1 MNYLNRRE
9 STGIFVYDDGI
20 YREYKA
26 DVGNGS
32 INSIAVALDYD
43 LNEVH
48 SYFLSEGTSEKIH
61 HIVLEIFSRNV
72 IFVLTHKHVTFI
84 TEKDIRKAM
93 TGFSY
98 DYEYSPSR
106 VQDIL
111 TAGVDNSA
119 LGIDFLSDV
128 LNIKNTATSGLFYA
142 KKIKTYLQITDGIL
156 TDFQFDD
163 GFSTGARQLRSAN
176 QTVFDGISE
185 IAKRYRPD
193 DIFMQTREINQQS
206 EAWAMVPGARGNE
219 YCFLHRYAN
228 DSVNF
233 YMLMVCH
240 YDQDIT
246 EDEFR
251 SINFGRYEWDKS
263 WKGIGRKY
271 NCGRF
276 TFQFSP
282 DGALK
287 DFAML

>member
-1 MNYLNRRE
+1 MNYLKRNE
-9 STGIFVYDDGI
+9 STGIFVYDNGV

-32 INSIAVALDYD
+32 INAISIALDYN

-48 SYFLSEGTSEKIH
+48 SYFLSEGASEKIH
-61 HIVLEIFSRNV
+61 HIVLEVFSRNV
-72 IFVLTHKHVTFI
+72 VFVLTHKHITFI
-84 TEKDIRKAM
+84 TDKDIRKGM

-106 VQDIL
+106 VHDIL
-111 TAGVDNSA
+111 TVGVENGT
-119 LGIDFLSDV
+119 LGIDFLSEV
-128 LNIKNTATSGLFYA
+128 LSIKNTANFGLFYA
-142 KKIKTYLQITDGIL
+142 KKIRTYLQVTNGVL

-163 GFSTGARQLRSAN
+163 GFSTGARQLKSAN
-176 QTVFDGISE
+176 QTVFDAISE
-185 IAKRYRPD
+185 IAKRHRPN

-219 YCFLHRYAN
+219 YCRLHRYPN
-228 DSVNF
+228 GGINF

-240 YDQDIT
+240 YDQYIT
-246 EDEFR
+246 EEEFR
-251 SINFGRYEWDKS
+251 NINFGRYDWDKS

-271 NCGRF
+271 NCGHF

-282 DGALK
+282 DGALL